1 VLCINDSY
9 NVPARRAALHAVCG
23 PPLSAGQRLR
33 ALLQGRPVGSP
44 RVPMV
49 DTSSAEVNALL
60 VATADVK
67 WANFE
72 RTSAGHIVRF
82 RVLLETWA
90 IPFHGEARVERT
102 AADRC
107 DVHFGPHRL
116 SFAGSPNAIEGL
128 LNYLRP

>member
-1 VLCINDSY
+1 
-9 NVPARRAALHAVCG
+9 VPV
-23 PPLSAGQRLR
+23 
-33 ALLQGRPVGSP
+33 
-44 RVPMV
+44 V
-49 DTSSAEVNALL
+49 DTSNAEVNALL